1 MQSQQGFIPKYTH
14 MKIVV
19 NVEYMK
25 IMTAIFNIDYTSY
38 SITQTTLY

>member
-1 MQSQQGFIPKYTH
+1 MQSQQGLIPKYT
-14 MKIVV
+14 VV